1 MSIVNNHCM
10 KQLLQLWA
18 GVFVSGALAASYMV
32 AFFGYSLQIAS
43 ITYGLLYAGFLVGSL
58 TTKLMK

>member
-1 MSIVNNHCM
+1 M

-18 GVFVSGALAASYMV
+18 GVGVIAFAPIVFGAIMSGRDSAKAV
-32 AFFGYSLQIAS
+32 AVYS
-43 ITYGLLYAGFLVGSL
+43 LLYAGFLVGSL